1 MQLLWILK
9 VVEFIMQRNVQAQS
23 FQNRQVVLLARVKL
37 GLSVRFQMLSPG
49 RSRNPQRLLNRLPV
63 DKKHVHG
70 DVAKFIQKRLPLI
83 TFTGQNALELL
94 LTKLIE

>member
-37 GLSVRFQMLSPG
+37 GLSVRLHMLSRG
-49 RSRNPQRLLNRLPV
+49 RSRKPQRLLNRLPL
-63 DKKHVHG
+63 DKRYVHW
-70 DVAKFIQKRLPLI
+70 DVANFTQKRLPLI